1 MNLFSPNT
9 LKAFYRSECYVILK
23 TVMQSKQW
31 TEFKNLNFVE
41 TFVIQYFKVPWS
53 CQGEVEQAHLKKS
66 NQVVAPR
73 HACSNA

>member
-1 MNLFSPNT
+1 
-9 LKAFYRSECYVILK
+9 
-23 TVMQSKQW
+23 MQSKQW